1 MTSMKLEINDIQKA
15 DIFIQMFQ
23 NIKLFTNSVCLSFY
37 EERLYVQGMDNNHV
51 SIFEINLMKEWFDLY
66 QLSSPLTIGVNT
78 IIFHKILNT
87 RGQDHKILLSIE
99 KNNQDKLSID
109 FICDSKGEFN
119 KAFHMPLMEL
129 DTEHMGIPDT
139 EYDLEFTLSSKKIK
153 SIIDELSNF
162 GDTINITYE
171 NDIVQFSSQTESEGS
186 MKIKADVED
195 FELCSVVEG
204 AIVDSGYATRFIQFM
219 THFHKI
225 NKSCTIFI
233 QSDIPTQLKYSLEDK
248 TDEENEERNIEQ
260 ENYVRFFLAPK
271 IKDTEEQ

>member
-1 MTSMKLEINDIQKA
+1 MTSMKLEINNIQKA

-23 NIKLFTNSVCLSFY
+23 NIKLFTMSVCLTFY
-37 EERLYVQGMDNNHV
+37 EDRLYVQGMDGNHV
-51 SIFEINLMKEWFDLY
+51 SIFEINLVKEWFDIYELN
-66 QLSSPLTIGVNT
+66 SPTTIGIST

-87 RGQDHKILLSIE
+87 RGQDHKILLSME
-99 KNNQDKLSID
+99 ENNQDKLCID

-119 KAFHMPLMEL
+119 KAFHMPLMDI
-129 DTEHMGIPDT
+129 DTELMEIPET
-139 EYDLEFTLSSKKIK
+139 EYDLEFVISSKKFK

-171 NDIVQFSSQTESEGS
+171 NDIVNFASETEAEGS
-186 MKIKADVED
+186 MKLNANVED
-195 FELCSVVEG
+195 FESCCVVEN
-204 AIVDSGYATRFIQFM
+204 ATIDSGYATRFIQFM

-233 QSDIPTQLKYSLEDK
+233 QSDIPMQFKYSLEDN
-248 TDEENEERNIEQ
+248 TNEENEERTIEQ

-271 IKDTEEQ
+271 VKDTEEQ

>member
-37 EERLYVQGMDNNHV
+37 QDKLYVQGMDSNHV
-51 SIFEINLMKEWFDLY
+51 SIFEINLIKNWFDIY
-66 QLSSPLTIGVNT
+66 EINSSTTIGINT
-78 IIFHKILNT
+78 NIFHKILNT
-87 RGQDHKILLSIE
+87 RGQDHKIILSME
-99 KNNQDKLSID
+99 ENNQDKLSID

-119 KAFHMPLMEL
+119 KAFHMPLMDIDNEIM
-129 DTEHMGIPDT
+129 EIPQT
-139 EYDLEFTLSSKKIK
+139 EYDLEFVISSKKFK

-171 NDIVQFSSQTESEGS
+171 NDIVNFASETETEGS
-186 MKIKADVED
+186 MKINANIED
-195 FELCSVVEG
+195 FELCTVVENTT
-204 AIVDSGYATRFIQFM
+204 VKSGYATKFIQFM

-225 NKSCTIFI
+225 NKSCSLFI
-233 QSDIPTQLKYSLEDK
+233 QSDIPMQFKYSLENNDNQEK
-248 TDEENEERNIEQ
+248 NIEQ

-271 IKDTEEQ
+271 IKDNEEQ